1 MSRRGQPLAR
11 AHRGA
16 LAALAGLWL
25 PAGCSDAGRE
35 APKKSVSA
43 PVVDVPVPAPTPTRI
58 GRPAFSLDG
67 LEDAPLCSDTGAAPA
82 PREPIA
88 IRLISGPGVA
98 AHDTQVVGETMRTVW
113 KRLGQPL
120 HVAGPDQ
127 LPSTAPS
134 RLFDPSG
141 TTEQAQLAP
150 MRAVL
155 AAIPSGAAIPVVV
168 MPRFVDTPSK
178 LAAFRGLTV
187 PAAGAPN
194 HDPSVSTAFLE
205 ANPNPHPVVFV
216 NLAAGPRAPGDLSL
230 SPAHELGHALGLR
243 HQTADAVL
251 MSDGDLSLRCLPGLS
266 LDEWSQLAA
275 SGAGPATAP
284 HKP

>member
-1 MSRRGQPLAR
+1 M
-11 AHRGA
+11 A
-16 LAALAGLWL
+16 LVGLCL

-35 APKKSVSA
+35 APTKSPAA
-43 PVVDVPVPAPTPTRI
+43 PVVDVPVAAPTPTRI
-58 GRPAFSLDG
+58 GRPAFALDG
-67 LEDAPLCSDTGAAPA
+67 LEDAPMCSDAGAAPA
-82 PREPIA
+82 PREPLA
-88 IRLISGPGVA
+88 IRLISGPGVS
-98 AHDTQVVGETMRTVW
+98 AHDTQVVGETVRTVW

-127 LPSTAPS
+127 LPSATPS
-134 RLFDPSG
+134 RLFDPTG

-155 AAIPSGAAIPVVV
+155 AAIPGGDAIPVVV

-187 PAAGAPN
+187 PAAGAPS
-194 HDPSVSTAFLE
+194 HDPSVSTAFVE

-230 SPAHELGHALGLR
+230 SPAHELGHALGLH

-266 LDEWSQLAA
+266 PDEWSALAA
-275 SGAGPATAP
+275 SEAVHRTDPE
-284 HKP
+284 KP